1 MLSRPS
7 DETCSLPMSSPI
19 LVLQFLQLSSSR
31 LNGFLYDQNIKFL
44 FLLICIDSIV
54 EYSSWLKS
62 TIVPLLFYCFHVFAS
77 SHIKLWKPTSIIHIE
92 VWGNAFWWKLYHVR
106 CSLSTSWTSRDKFN
120 FTWCNCMP
128 LSLHCPLIFFETRN
142 SKSKLCNYDYH
153 NNFEALKLQWTLNLK
168 HWLCR
173 GICHL
178 LNNIYIWQPEKM
190 SCEVM

>member
-1 MLSRPS
+1 MLTSHELTNSCAPIPS
-7 DETCSLPMSSPI
+7 AVIFQIKWIFVWPKYKISVSPYLHRFHCWVFIMIEEYDCSTSS
-19 LVLQFLQLSSSR
+19 
-31 LNGFLYDQNIKFL
+31 
-44 FLLICIDSIV
+44 FLLFSCV
-54 EYSSWLKS
+54 
-62 TIVPLLFYCFHVFAS
+62 CFFTHQTMETHFNYTHWSLRQCVLMKVVSCEMQFI
-77 SHIKLWKPTSIIHIE
+77 HNWTSI
-92 VWGNAFWWKLYHVR
+92 
-106 CSLSTSWTSRDKFN
+106 DKFN
-120 FTWCNCMP
+120 FTWFNCMP